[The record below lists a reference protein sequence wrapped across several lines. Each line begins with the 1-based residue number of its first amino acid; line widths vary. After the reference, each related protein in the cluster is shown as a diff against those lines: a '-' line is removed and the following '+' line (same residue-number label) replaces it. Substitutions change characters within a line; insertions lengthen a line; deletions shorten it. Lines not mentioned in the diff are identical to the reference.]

1 MKLLKIRQS
10 IVACLK
16 THARVLS
23 KILTAAGKLI
33 HSTAMKKE
41 GTLPNANS
49 KRSSMEKK
57 PPAVRDLLSEFCG
70 YTTAHG
76 LGRLSQS
83 KNAFTRL
90 VWSLF
95 CIAAFTVFVIE
106 VYSLLD
112 LYLSKPVSTIVKVEH
127 ENVSNLFVCS
137 WVSSMIRMLTCT
149 KSYAYW
155 QK

>member
-33 HSTAMKKE
+33 HNTGMEKG
-41 GTLPNANS
+41 GTLPDAGIS
-49 KRSSMEKK
+49 KRSIIKNK
-57 PPAVRDLLSEFCG
+57 PPAVSELLSEFCG

-95 CIAAFTVFVIE
+95 CVAAFTIFVIE

-127 ENVSNLFVCS
+127 ESVSILFVYS
-137 WVSSMIRMLTCT
+137 WVSSI
-149 KSYAYW
+149 
-155 QK
+155 